1 MPYRDPAKRLPFGM
15 LSQHYCAGA
24 AAATCLVFM
33 FLVTMIHNTSA
44 QHLTVVPNVGM
55 SLRPS
60 NISTSTEILGEYH
73 VEEGIRLLKSTCTP
87 RLYILSLQLITSL
100 GFDLHIL

>member
-1 MPYRDPAKRLPFGM
+1 M
-15 LSQHYCAGA
+15 LSQYYCAGA

-33 FLVTMIHNTSA
+33 FLVTMIQNTSA
-44 QHLTVVPNVGM
+44 HLTVVPNVGM

-73 VEEGIRLLKSTCTP
+73 IEEGI
-87 RLYILSLQLITSL
+87 
-100 GFDLHIL
+100 